1 LPSLEKLHREF
12 KDQPFVIIGIDIQ
25 ESRETVLR
33 YIRRKGIS
41 YINLLDEDGRVSAL
55 YNVRSTPVKFLL
67 DTRGNMVGAAIGY
80 RDWEQ
85 EEFRELI
92 RLLMKQ

>member
-1 LPSLEKLHREF
+1 MPSLEKLHREF

>member
-1 LPSLEKLHREF
+1 MPSIEKLHREF
-12 KDQPFVIIGIDIQ
+12 RDQPFVIIGIDLQ
-25 ESRETVLR
+25 EPREIVLR
-33 YIRRKGIS
+33 YIRRKGLS
-41 YINLLDEDGRVSAL
+41 YINLLDEDGRVGAL

-85 EEFRELI
+85 EEFRTLI

>member
-1 LPSLEKLHREF
+1 MPSLEKLHREF
-12 KDQPFVIIGIDIQ
+12 RDQPFVLIGIDIR
-25 ESRETVLR
+25 EPRETVLR
-33 YIRRKGIS
+33 YIRKKDLS

-67 DTRGNMVGAAIGY
+67 DKQGNMVGAAIGY

-85 EEFRELI
+85 GEFRSLI